1 MKDNITT
8 VRYQGNALTNT
19 YSNLQYK
26 HDTLVIPVQVQVLHS
41 KAIACNAERKTSEPS
56 RIIVVQ
62 LTLCVVAVGPL

>member
-1 MKDNITT
+1 MKDNITI

-41 KAIACNAERKTSEPS
+41 KAIKACKLNAERNTS
-56 RIIVVQ
+56 
-62 LTLCVVAVGPL
+62 